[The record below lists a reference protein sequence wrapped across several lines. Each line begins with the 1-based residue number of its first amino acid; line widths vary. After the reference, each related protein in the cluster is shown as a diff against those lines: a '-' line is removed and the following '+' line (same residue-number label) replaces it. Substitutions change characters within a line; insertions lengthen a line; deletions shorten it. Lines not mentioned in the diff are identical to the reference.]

1 MMGHSSKLLNRYFYI
16 LAGLFFA
23 PILSACGG
31 GGPAAPTVPGN
42 NDSQPNSDNGVVTG
56 DDNTAGSSPSANQ
69 APSSVNIPETVAD
82 GSKVVGS
89 VTFTDET
96 PETVVIEIGGSD
108 SAFFELQGQ
117 QLRLKETADVS
128 SKDTYAITVEVTD
141 EANQSSGVI
150 PFEISVAAQ
159 DNAPSLRI
167 ETSEVSDGVYT
178 VQVFVNSGDDP
189 AGGGIETFLINVSYD
204 PNVGEVVDGSFE
216 TSLGLSVPNIEDGN
230 LSFTGITLNPH
241 TDLSEQIMSFNIEVE
256 PGQSAENLS
265 LEFFQI
271 SIDGETFANTE
282 IAIA

>member
-1 MMGHSSKLLNRYFYI
+1 MGHFNKLLNRYFYLFAGI
-16 LAGLFFA
+16 LLT

-31 GGPAAPTVPGN
+31 GGGSATSGGPTNTN
-42 NDSQPNSDNGVVTG
+42 NDATG
-56 DDNTAGSSPSANQ
+56 DTGVIAGDNNTGSDPTTDR
-69 APSSVNIPETVAD
+69 APSNVNIPETVAD
-82 GSKVVGS
+82 GSSVVGS
-89 VTFTDET
+89 VTFTDER
-96 PETVVIEIGGSD
+96 PETVEIEVGGVDRS
-108 SAFFELQGQ
+108 FFELQGQ

-128 SKDTYAITVEVTD
+128 SKDTYAITIEVTD
-141 EANQSSGVI
+141 DANQSSGVI

-178 VQVFVNSGDDP
+178 VQVFVNPGDDP
-189 AGGGIETFLINVSYD
+189 AGGGIESFLINVSFD
-204 PNVGEVVDGSFE
+204 PNIGEVVEGSFVA
-216 TSLGLSVPNIEDGN
+216 SQFVSVPNTEDGN
-230 LSFTGITLNPH
+230 LSFAGIT
-241 TDLSEQIMSFNIEVE
+241 TDPQTNLSQQLMSFNIAVE